1 MVEGFWQRWPESQ
14 MKELVDYANSQ
25 KVGTWFW
32 KHSRDLRTPY
42 ARRQFFELCN
52 RVGVVGAK
60 IDFFDHE
67 AKEIIDLYQTLLRE
81 SAEHKLMVEFHGANK
96 PAVECRQWPN
106 EMSREAVRG
115 LEYRNM
121 ETRATHNTTLPF
133 TRLLAGH
140 ADYTPMHF
148 GDRRKE
154 TSWAHQIASAAIFS
168 SPLLIYGAHPAN
180 ILANPAVDLI
190 KTIPSVWEETVV
202 LPVSQIGEVA
212 AFARRRGKTWF
223 VAIMN
228 GSEARTVEIS
238 LSFIG
243 TTQREAMLVN
253 DRLDDPAAVEIEHRR
268 VKKAESLKIAMRAGG
283 GFVGRFVS

>member
-1 MVEGFWQRWPESQ
+1 
-14 MKELVDYANSQ
+14 
-25 KVGTWFW
+25 
-32 KHSRDLRTPY
+32 
-42 ARRQFFELCN
+42 
-52 RVGVVGAK
+52 
-60 IDFFDHE
+60 
-67 AKEIIDLYQTLLRE
+67 
-81 SAEHKLMVEFHGANK
+81 
-96 PAVECRQWPN
+96 
-106 EMSREAVRG
+106 
-115 LEYRNM
+115 
-121 ETRATHNTTLPF
+121 
-133 TRLLAGH
+133 
-140 ADYTPMHF
+140 MHF